1 MKEINKKVLAAKPA
15 RNSYVFLKKWI
26 TLFVFLLFATT
37 RLTAGGHSKKEEP
50 TKPAAKVVK
59 PSEPEKKAEDAKPA
73 EAKPATQ
80 IVQTIFMRRM
90 TFNDEHTKVVAASTD
105 KVLRRSLTGGI

>member
-37 RLTAGGHSKKEEP
+37 LLTAGGHSKKEEP

-59 PSEPEKKAEDAKPA
+59 PSEPEKKAE